1 MSSSTF
7 LTVSWLSI
15 FASTKPSSSILSID
29 RSKPRIEKHNN
40 GGKTRKI
47 KKKTME
53 ISTFFVNFQ
62 QNKTQ
67 NYFIQIKKIK
77 TGYLAFN

>member
-1 MSSSTF
+1 M
-7 LTVSWLSI
+7 VV
-15 FASTKPSSSILSID
+15 KQ
-29 RSKPRIEKHNN
+29 EKL
-40 GGKTRKI
+40 
-47 KKKTME
+47 KKKKME